1 MASWKKLDLVLINP
15 GSRTHVYQSLG
26 ATLTAVE
33 NPVWAGLMATFC
45 RTRGLSVELI
55 DAEAEELT
63 AEQVAERVAYLDPV
77 LATVVVYGHQP
88 SASTQ
93 IMTASGQV
101 CTAIKRRNPE
111 QKILFVGG
119 HVAALPERTLR
130 EEDADFVAAGEG
142 LHTMAQLVG
151 ALRSPIP
158 AFAGVP
164 GLYYRDDDGASAHTP
179 DTPLVGDLDAAMSGL
194 AWDLLP
200 MTRYR
205 AHNWHCLGGLPRQP
219 YAALYTTLGCPYHCS
234 FCCIQ
239 APFKSGERAGGVKET
254 TNSYRYW
261 SPDNVLRQ
269 IDVLVN
275 DYGVRNIKIADE
287 MFVLNRKHVLGI
299 CDRLIARGYDLNIWA
314 YTRVDTIKDGMLD
327 KLKAAGVNWLA
338 FGIEAGADR
347 VRDNVDKS
355 FDQEEVYEVL
365 YRVRGAGINV
375 IGNYIFGL
383 PEDDLETMQATLD
396 LALDLRCE
404 FSNFYSAMAY
414 PGSPLYARALRQ
426 GVPLPE
432 KWTGYSQ
439 HSRDCLPMPT
449 RYLTAREVLRFRD
462 EAFLRY
468 YTDPNYLAMVEK
480 RFDTETVAHI
490 KQMTNYTLE
499 RDLLTGK
506 LKASSLTLPKE
517 DRGRPQPSV
526 LLQLGKKT
534 TPVAMPRPDRPRTS
548 AVGQGQFGS

>member
-1 MASWKKLDLVLINP
+1 MGSTKKLDLVLINP

-26 ATLTAVE
+26 KTLAAVE

-45 RTRGLSVELI
+45 RARGLSVEVI

-63 AEQVAERVAYLDPV
+63 AEQVAERIDYFNPV
-77 LATVVVYGHQP
+77 LAVVVVYGHQP

-93 IMTASGQV
+93 IMTASGHV
-101 CTAIKRRNPE
+101 CTAIKRLNPE
-111 QKILFVGG
+111 QHVLLVGG

-130 EEDADFVAAGEG
+130 EEAADFVAAGEG
-142 LHTMAQLVG
+142 LHTMVQLVG
-151 ALRSPIP
+151 ALRSPI
-158 AFAGVP
+158 AAYSGVP
-164 GLYYRDDDGASAHTP
+164 GLYYRDGDAIRSTP
-179 DTPLVGDLDAAMSGL
+179 DTPLIGNLDEEMSGV

-200 MTRYR
+200 MSRYR
-205 AHNWHCLGGLPRQP
+205 AHNWHCLGGLSRKP

-239 APFKSGERAGGVKET
+239 APFKSGEHAGGVKET

-261 SPDNVLRQ
+261 SPDNVIQ
-269 IDVLVN
+269 QVDVLVN
-275 DYGVRNIKIADE
+275 EYGIRNIKIADE

-299 CDRLIARGYDLNIWA
+299 CDRIIERGYDLNIWA

-355 FDQEEVYEVL
+355 FDQEEVYEVIR
-365 YRVRGAGINV
+365 RVRDAGINV

-404 FSNFYSAMAY
+404 FANFYSAMAY
-414 PGSPLYARALRQ
+414 PGSPLYAQAVRR
-426 GVPLPE
+426 GVPLSQ
-432 KWTGYSQ
+432 KWTGFSQ

-449 RYLTAREVLRFRD
+449 RYLPAREVLRFRD
-462 EAFLRY
+462 EAFVKY
-468 YTDPNYLAMVEK
+468 YTDENYLEMVEE
-480 RFDTETVAHI
+480 RFGIETVTHLRE
-490 KQMTNYTLE
+490 MTKHKLE
-499 RDLLTGK
+499 RYLLDGR
-506 LKASSLTLPKE
+506 LDVPAVTLPE
-517 DRGRPQPSV
+517 EEPTIVPLRLPM
-526 LLQLGKKT
+526 
-534 TPVAMPRPDRPRTS
+534 AI
-548 AVGQGQFGS
+548 VG

>member
-1 MASWKKLDLVLINP
+1 MASRKKLDLVLINP
-15 GSRTHVYQSLG
+15 SSRNHVYQSLG
-26 ATLTAVE
+26 KTLAAVE
-33 NPVWAGLMATFC
+33 NPVWAGLMAAFC
-45 RTRGLSVELI
+45 RTRGLSVEII

-63 AEQVAERVAYLDPV
+63 AGQAAERAAYLDPV
-77 LATVVVYGHQP
+77 LAVVVVYGHQP

-93 IMTASGQV
+93 IMTASGQI
-101 CTAIKRRNPE
+101 CSAIKRRNPE
-111 QKILFVGG
+111 QPILLVGG

-142 LHTMAQLVG
+142 LHTMVQLVA
-151 ALRSPIP
+151 ALRSPLPI
-158 AFAGVP
+158 FSCVP
-164 GLYYRDDDGASAHTP
+164 GLYYREGDAIRNTP
-179 DTPLVGDLDAAMSGL
+179 DTALIGNLDEEMPGV

-200 MTRYR
+200 MDRYR
-205 AHNWHCLGGLPRQP
+205 AHNWHCLGGKPRQP
-219 YAALYTTLGCPYHCS
+219 YAALYTTLGCPYRCS

-239 APFKSGERAGGVKET
+239 APFKSGEKAGGVKET

-261 SPDNVLRQ
+261 SPDAVLRQ
-269 IDVLVN
+269 IDVLYN
-275 DYGVRNIKIADE
+275 HYGVRNLKIADE

-299 CDRLIARGYDLNIWA
+299 CDRIIARGYDLNIWA

-365 YRVRGAGINV
+365 RRVREAGINV

-404 FSNFYSAMAY
+404 FANFYSAMAY
-414 PGSPLYARALRQ
+414 PGSPLYARAVRQ
-426 GVPLPE
+426 GVPLPQ

-449 RYLTAREVLRFRD
+449 RYLPAREVLRFRD
-462 EAFLRY
+462 EAFQTY
-468 YTDPNYLAMVEK
+468 YTDNRYLGLVER
-480 RFDTETVAHI
+480 RFGSETVAHLRE
-490 KQMTNYTLE
+490 MTAHRLE
-499 RDLLTGK
+499 RHLL
-506 LKASSLTLPKE
+506 E
-517 DRGRPQPSV
+517 GRMEVSPV
-526 LLQLGKKT
+526 LLPAEAEGAGERLQLH
-534 TPVAMPRPDRPRTS
+534 VR
-548 AVGQGQFGS
+548 V

>member
-1 MASWKKLDLVLINP
+1 MASAKKLDLVLINP
-15 GSRTHVYQSLG
+15 SSRTHVYQSLG
-26 ATLTAVE
+26 KTLTAVE

-63 AEQVAERVAYLDPV
+63 VEQVAERVEYLDPV
-77 LATVVVYGHQP
+77 LVVVVVYGHQP

-101 CTAIKRRNPE
+101 CTAIKRLVPE
-111 QKILFVGG
+111 QNILLAGG

-130 EEDADFVAAGEG
+130 EEDADFVATGEG
-142 LHTMAQLVG
+142 LHTMVQLVA
-151 ALRSPIP
+151 ALRSPVP
-158 AFAGVP
+158 AFSGVP
-164 GLYYRDDDGASAHTP
+164 GLYYREGETIRRTP
-179 DTPLVGDLDAAMSGL
+179 DTPLIGNLDVEMSGV

-200 MTRYR
+200 MARYR

-239 APFKSGERAGGVKET
+239 APFKSGEQAGGLKET
-254 TNSYRYW
+254 ANSYRYW
-261 SPDNVLRQ
+261 SPDMVLQQ
-269 IDVLVN
+269 IDLLVN
-275 DYGVRNIKIADE
+275 KYGVRNIKIADE

-299 CDRLIARGYDLNIWA
+299 CDRIIARGYDLNIWA
-314 YTRVDTIKDGMLD
+314 YTRVDTVKDGMLD
-327 KLKAAGVNWLA
+327 KLKAGVNWLA

-365 YRVRGAGINV
+365 HWVRNAGINV

-404 FSNFYSAMAY
+404 FANFYSAMAY
-414 PGSPLYARALRQ
+414 PGSPLYARAVRQ
-426 GVPLPE
+426 GVPLPR

-449 RYLTAREVLRFRD
+449 RYLPAREVLRFRD
-462 EAFLRY
+462 EAFLKY
-468 YTDPNYLAMVEK
+468 YSDPHYLAMIER
-480 RFDTETVAHI
+480 RFGCETVAHLRE
-490 KQMTNYTLE
+490 MTGHRLE
-499 RDLLTGK
+499 RHLL
-506 LKASSLTLPKE
+506 
-517 DRGRPQPSV
+517 DGRLNVPSV
-526 LLQLGKKT
+526 LLPAENTQTNEPHERISLSI
-534 TPVAMPRPDRPRTS
+534 RPASRSLSRS
-548 AVGQGQFGS
+548 A